1 MKEMND
7 GKDLDICLQVNQ
19 GDMFVMLVLLNSAS
33 ITSAYRWQFFISG
46 LRQDNL

>member
-19 GDMFVMLVLLNSAS
+19 GDMFVMLILLSCAS
-33 ITSAYRWQFFISG
+33 VIPAYS
-46 LRQDNL
+46 